1 MKSLVNEKVSHN
13 KFGTGKIVEETA
25 LKIWVQFSE
34 AEQPKIF
41 AFPIAFEKFLI
52 LEDAVLQEE
61 CKKLA
66 KEKRKELD
74 EAEARRVAGIKRVV
88 DEERRERLAAAR
100 LKRKKKPKGMLSRP

>member
-34 AEQPKIF
+34 TEQPKIF
-41 AFPIAFEKFLI
+41 AFPIAFEKFLV
-52 LEDAVLQEE
+52 LEDIVLQEE

-66 KEKRKELD
+66 EQKRKELD
-74 EAEARRVAGIKRVV
+74 QAEAERVAGIKRIV
-88 DEERRERLAAAR
+88 DENRKERLAAAR
-100 LKRKKKPKGMLSRP
+100 QKRLKKTKAAKKG